1 MSEWPICVEKDGQ
14 LIRGSSDMSALQ
26 DDGFYIIN
34 HKFLGHD
41 TPRATVETYAEELR
55 SLAQT
60 VEKLCSKKVKGC
72 ILHYPLQNSLFLFDM
87 QSTAL

>member
-1 MSEWPICVEKDGQ
+1 MSEWPICVEKDAQ

-26 DDGFYIIN
+26 DDGFYIID

-55 SLAQT
+55 SLAQA
-60 VEKLCSKKVKGC
+60 VEKLCGKKSQR
-72 ILHYPLQNSLFLFDM
+72 LHF
-87 QSTAL
+87 ALSPTKQLAFV